1 MVIWTTT
8 PWTIPGNR
16 GIAFS
21 AEASYGIYEVSKI
34 SDNSSAR
41 VGERLV
47 LADDLADAVKE
58 TAGIDAW
65 ARVSGANALNGTVC
79 AHPLRDKGYDFN
91 VPLFPGDFVTM
102 EQGSGLVHIGPG
114 HGTDDFNFAIAN
126 ALEIPQSVGED
137 GAFYDHVPLFAGR
150 VIYDQNG
157 KSGDANGA
165 VIRELIAANKLLAKS
180 SLRHDY
186 PHSWRSKAPLIFRN
200 TSQWFISM
208 GTNDLRQKALD
219 AINQTTF
226 YPKQG
231 KNRLHAMIENRPDW
245 CVSRQRAWG
254 VPITVFIDKESG
266 EPLRDQAVVDRIVAA
281 FLEEGADAW
290 FTSPPERFL
299 NGDYDPEHYE
309 QVRDVIDV
317 WFDSGSTHTF
327 VLEDRADQRWPADLY
342 LEGSDQHRGWFHSS
356 LLEACGTRGRAP
368 YNAVLTHGFVMA
380 EDGRKM
386 SKSLGN
392 IVAPQKITEQSG
404 AEILRLWVVASDY
417 SEDLKV
423 GPEILKHQIDAYRRL
438 RNTLRFLIGNLHG
451 YEAATAFPVAEV
463 PELEH
468 WVLHRLWQLDTHV
481 RRCCNEFDFH
491 GLFRE
496 LYNFCTVDLSAFYFD
511 IRKDC
516 LYCDPVDS
524 PSRRAAQTVLAQIFD
539 CLTAWLAPILCF
551 TAEEAWLARNPGE
564 NESVHLRT
572 FPAIDEKWRNDKLGA
587 RWENIRQVR
596 RFVLGALEVE
606 RAEKRIGSSLQ
617 AAPRVFLT
625 QEIARSL
632 DGADLAEIA
641 ITSNITVE
649 TSSAPANAFTLPDAN
664 GIAVLP
670 DRADGKMC
678 ERCWKVLPEVGA
690 DPVYPDIC
698 RRCADAVRH
707 FQEAAE

>member
-1 MVIWTTT
+1 MQFNIFYLFLFFY
-8 PWTIPGNR
+8 NL
-16 GIAFS
+16 
-21 AEASYGIYEVSKI
+21 I
-34 SDNSSAR
+34 S
-41 VGERLV
+41 
-47 LADDLADAVKE
+47 
-58 TAGIDAW
+58 
-65 ARVSGANALNGTVC
+65 
-79 AHPLRDKGYDFN
+79 F
-91 VPLFPGDFVTM
+91 
-102 EQGSGLVHIGPG
+102 
-114 HGTDDFNFAIAN
+114 
-126 ALEIPQSVGED
+126 
-137 GAFYDHVPLFAGR
+137 
-150 VIYDQNG
+150 
-157 KSGDANGA
+157 
-165 VIRELIAANKLLAKS
+165 
-180 SLRHDY
+180 
-186 PHSWRSKAPLIFRN
+186 
-200 TSQWFISM
+200 
-208 GTNDLRQKALD
+208 
-219 AINQTTF
+219 
-226 YPKQG
+226 
-231 KNRLHAMIENRPDW
+231 
-245 CVSRQRAWG
+245 
-254 VPITVFIDKESG
+254 
-266 EPLRDQAVVDRIVAA
+266 
-281 FLEEGADAW
+281 
-290 FTSPPERFL
+290 
-299 NGDYDPEHYE
+299 
-309 QVRDVIDV
+309 
-317 WFDSGSTHTF
+317 
-327 VLEDRADQRWPADLY
+327 
-342 LEGSDQHRGWFHSS
+342 
-356 LLEACGTRGRAP
+356 
-368 YNAVLTHGFVMA
+368 
-380 EDGRKM
+380 
-386 SKSLGN
+386 
-392 IVAPQKITEQSG
+392 APQKITEQSG

-596 RFVLGALEVE
+596 RVVLGALEVE

-670 DRADGKMC
+670 DRADGKKC